1 MHKSREPGEVHLH
14 ILRELVDEVAVMEAY
29 KLRQITYSSEIYSIN
44 PVKPNKAIKSI
55 KPVKAL

>member
-1 MHKSREPGEVHLH
+1 MQKSTEPDEVHLR

-29 KLRQITYSSEIYSIN
+29 ILRQITYSSEIYFIN